1 MRKMKIRASD
11 SKDKWE
17 KIGLKLEHE
26 WEEGDIKQ
34 TCQEGSSP
42 QDYTLCAIEAYTL
55 ANQYMEVRK
64 DKEKG
69 ESTISNLDN
78 AWYTEDKENYVQD
91 LEDEDWHDNEDFKEE
106 INANVFDGLHVPHD
120 EMEGC
125 KKVTKRHL
133 HSLRLILLQHL

>member
-1 MRKMKIRASD
+1 
-11 SKDKWE
+11 
-17 KIGLKLEHE
+17 
-26 WEEGDIKQ
+26 
-34 TCQEGSSP
+34 
-42 QDYTLCAIEAYTL
+42 
-55 ANQYMEVRK
+55 MEVRK

-120 EMEGC
+120 EMEG
-125 KKVTKRHL
+125 
-133 HSLRLILLQHL
+133 